1 MRRILRAEHLV
12 TVVAVAVFLVTR
24 YGVPDPPCSVA
35 TPCAPDARSWI
46 ALGVLLAPAPMVYL
60 HRGAAA
66 WASGVCAAY
75 WAVAGRWMDAGSRW
89 AVLLPWALLAVA
101 VVVARSGAGR
111 VEHAAPRRPVPSPA
125 ALPRVGGPGL
135 ALAGV
140 VLAAAAGAGAW
151 VLWRQ
156 ESADRQQA
164 AAREVTGVVREQIRT
179 DRTGAVRV
187 ALTGGGEVRAAVLA
201 PHDYPVG
208 TEVRFRVDAQG
219 LRQLVSEPYDVTPWL
234 APVVIALGVGAA
246 EAARVRR
253 RRRGLHALFADP
265 QPVRPVRVVD
275 DFGYVHVLMPAAD
288 GRSAVEFGIDVDE
301 PALLYAE
308 GHPDDEEPATVPAL
322 LYGEPRPG
330 GWLAVEV
337 GGRLRVPVAPVA
349 AMTEV
354 PYDPEHALPRE
365 VFDDDHQRVDP
376 EQLLPADRDA
386 APGQVREHRVAPV
399 RRWFEAIAVGMGAS
413 VTAAEVVHLL
423 GGWHPVPV
431 VAVVAALAYEF
442 GWRTQLRP
450 RLLWDVGGIAAISFR
465 HRERAVWDA
474 DSAVVHDDDGTVI
487 VITGDV
493 VLAVDAPPP
502 WPSWAAQRT
511 ADQLVAA
518 LRDARRQA
526 LDIAGAP
533 APPDIAVPGRPLLLY
548 AVWAGTV
555 AVALAIS
562 SG

>member
-1 MRRILRAEHLV
+1 MRRILRVEHLV
-12 TVVAVAVFLVTR
+12 TVVAVAILVVTL
-24 YGVPDPPCSVA
+24 YGVPDPPCSVT
-35 TPCAPDARSWI
+35 TPCAPDAWSWI
-46 ALGVLLAPAPMVYL
+46 ALGVLLAPAVMVYL

-75 WAVAGRWMDAGSRW
+75 WAVAERWMDTGLRW

-101 VVVARSGAGR
+101 VYVARTGVDR
-111 VEHAAPRRPVPSPA
+111 VEHAAPRRAVPSPA
-125 ALPRVGGPGL
+125 VLPRVGGPGL
-135 ALAGV
+135 AVAGV
-140 VLAAAAGAGAW
+140 LLAAAAGAGAW

-164 AAREVTGVVREQIRT
+164 AARQVTGVVREQTRAGG
-179 DRTGAVRV
+179 TGAIRV
-187 ALTGGGEVRAAVLA
+187 ALTGGGEARSEVLS
-201 PHDYPVG
+201 PDDYPVG
-208 TEVRFRVDAQG
+208 SEVRLAVDGQG
-219 LRQLVSEPYDVTPWL
+219 LRQLVSEPYDITPWL
-234 APVVIALGVGAA
+234 APVVIALGAGAA

-253 RRRGLHALFADP
+253 RRRGLRSLFDDP

-275 DFGYVHVLMPAAD
+275 DFGYVHVLMPSAD
-288 GRSAVEFGIDVDE
+288 GRSALEFGIDVDE

-308 GHPDDEEPATVPAL
+308 EHALDEEPETVPAL

-349 AMTEV
+349 GMTEV

-365 VFDDDHQRVDP
+365 VFDDDHQAVDP
-376 EQLLPADRDA
+376 ARLLAADRDA
-386 APGQVREHRVAPV
+386 APDQVREHRVAPV
-399 RRWFEAIAVGMGAS
+399 RRWFEAIAIGLGAS
-413 VTAAEVVHLL
+413 VTAGEVVRLL
-423 GGWHPVPV
+423 GGRAVVPV
-431 VAVVAALAYEF
+431 IAVVAALAYEF

-493 VLAVDAPPP
+493 VLAVDAPAP
-502 WPSWAAQRT
+502 WPSWTAQRT
-511 ADQLVAA
+511 AEQLVAA
-518 LRDARRQA
+518 LRDTRRQA
-526 LDIAGAP
+526 LDTAGAP
-533 APPDIAVPGRPLLLY
+533 APPDVAVPGRPLLLY
-548 AVWAGTV
+548 AVWIATV
-555 AVALAIS
+555 VGAVALS
-562 SG
+562 TG

>member
-1 MRRILRAEHLV
+1 MRRILRVEHLV
-12 TVVAVAVFLVTR
+12 TVVAVAIFVVTL
-24 YGVPDPPCSVA
+24 YGVPDPPCSVT
-35 TPCAPDARSWI
+35 TPCAPDAWSWI
-46 ALGVLLAPAPMVYL
+46 ALGVLLAPAVMVYL

-66 WASGVCAAY
+66 LASGVCAAY
-75 WAVAGRWMDAGSRW
+75 WAVAERWVDTGQRW

-101 VVVARSGAGR
+101 VYVARTGLDR
-111 VEHAAPRRPVPSPA
+111 VEHAAPRRAVPSPA
-125 ALPRVGGPGL
+125 VLPRVGGPGL
-135 ALAGV
+135 AVAGV
-140 VLAAAAGAGAW
+140 VLAAATGAGAW

-164 AAREVTGVVREQIRT
+164 AARQVTGVVREQTQT
-179 DRTGAVRV
+179 DGAGAVRV
-187 ALTGGGEVRAAVLA
+187 ALTGGGEVLSAVLS
-201 PHDYPVG
+201 PDDYPVG
-208 TEVRFRVDAQG
+208 SEVRFAVDGQG
-219 LRQLVSEPYDVTPWL
+219 LRQLVSEPYDITPWL
-234 APVVIALGVGAA
+234 APVVIALGAGAA

-253 RRRGLHALFADP
+253 RRRGLRSLFDDP

-275 DFGYVHVLMPAAD
+275 DFGYVHVLMPSAD

-301 PALLYAE
+301 PARLYAE
-308 GHPDDEEPATVPAL
+308 EHAADEDPETVPAL

-349 AMTEV
+349 EMTEV

-365 VFDDDHQRVDP
+365 VFDDDHQAVDP
-376 EQLLPADRDA
+376 ARLLAADRDA
-386 APGQVREHRVAPV
+386 APDQVREHRVAPV
-399 RRWFEAIAVGMGAS
+399 RRWFEAIAIGLGAS
-413 VTAAEVVHLL
+413 VTAGEVVHLL
-423 GGWHPVPV
+423 GGRAMVAV

-450 RLLWDVGGIAAISFR
+450 RLLWDVGGIAAIGFR

-493 VLAVDAPPP
+493 VLAVDAPAP
-502 WPSWAAQRT
+502 WPSWTAQRT
-511 ADQLVAA
+511 AEQLVAA
-518 LRDARRQA
+518 LRDTRRQA
-526 LDIAGAP
+526 LDTAGAP

-548 AVWAGTV
+548 AVWVATV
-555 AVALAIS
+555 VAAVALS
-562 SG
+562 TG